1 MKSRICTVFLLLLV
15 SVAAGHGPVLAAEE
29 DLPPSNEGISLDF
42 RDVELTELI
51 RTVSEMTGKNF
62 IFDESVKGKATIIS
76 PRSLT
81 PGEAYE
87 AFLAVLNVKGYTV
100 VPSGKMHKIV
110 PLRDAK
116 MTNLPTGFE
125 DGRGTEHYV
134 TRLIRLENIDA
145 ETVANSV
152 LNSLVPKTSQIAV
165 YGPTNTLIIT
175 DNSANIERL
184 RKIVA
189 QLDVESGIETIE
201 VLQLEHSTAEEVASA
216 ANEVFSQQSSSSRR
230 RRSNATT
237 AGAEAAKIIP
247 FDRTNTLI
255 LAGTP
260 EDLANIRLLVDKLDQ
275 EATRNRAEINVFY
288 LTNADAETM
297 AETLNNI
304 LGDIESESGGTRRDA
319 NQAEPS
325 VSEVTVTADK
335 PTNSLI
341 VNSTSEDYETMSRI
355 IEQLDTPRKQVF
367 VEALILELSLDAV
380 KQLGVSLQGG
390 VAVDDDSLTFG
401 TSNLNSGQ
409 VGLGD
414 LAPGSEA
421 SQIPSLLTQTVN
433 GILLGGLFNPIE
445 VMGPNG
451 DLISVPAFSALI
463 DLAKGNTDVNILSA
477 PRLLTLDNEE
487 AEIVVGSNVPIITE
501 RLSDTSNVDAQR
513 VSVERQDV
521 ALTLQLTPQITE
533 GALVRLD
540 VLQEITEIAPT
551 NASVGNVN
559 DVGPTLTKRLLTNT
573 VVVEDGR
580 TAVLGGLISSNKQT
594 QVSKVPFLG
603 DIPLLGWLFRS
614 KKDSERKTSLMV
626 FMTPRIIRSPGDLED
641 VTRNN
646 RRATERF
653 RSGQTQ
659 QEVIEESYKPEGQK
673 VLIPEIND
681 SATEAIE
688 DGI

>member
-15 SVAAGHGPVLAAEE
+15 SVATGHGPVLAAEA

-125 DGRGTEHYV
+125 DGRGSEHYV
-134 TRLIRLENIDA
+134 TRLIPLENIDA

-152 LNSLVPKTSQIAV
+152 LSSLVPKTSQIAV

-201 VLQLEHSTAEEVASA
+201 VLQLENSTAEEVAAA
-216 ANEVFSQQSSSSRR
+216 ANEVFSQQASSARR

-297 AETLNNI
+297 AETLNKI
-304 LGDIESESGGTRRDA
+304 LGDIESESAGNQRGT

-390 VAVDDDSLTFG
+390 VSVGDDSLTFG

-445 VMGPNG
+445 VTGPDGNM
-451 DLISVPAFSALI
+451 ITVPAFSALI
-463 DLAKGNTDVNILSA
+463 DLAKSDTDVNILSA

-521 ALTLQLTPQITE
+521 ALTLRLTPQITE

-594 QVSKVPFLG
+594 QMSKVPFLG

-614 KKDSERKTSLMV
+614 KRDSESKTSLMV

-681 SATEAIE
+681 SATEAME